1 MKPSSS
7 MFAYLCQL
15 GTWGSLER
23 ETNVRVINVHRHVDV
38 NDSVAVIDGPVDVG
52 HQAVVL

>member
-23 ETNVRVINVHRHVDV
+23 ETNVRVINMHRHVDV